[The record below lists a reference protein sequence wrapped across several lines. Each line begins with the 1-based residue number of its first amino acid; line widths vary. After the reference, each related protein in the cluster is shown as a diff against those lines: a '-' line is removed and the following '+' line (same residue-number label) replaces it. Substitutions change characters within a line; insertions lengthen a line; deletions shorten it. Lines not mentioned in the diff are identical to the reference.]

1 MALHPWPDVV
11 DEHRWSI
18 ELMEELL
25 ENTERT
31 PGQLRCR
38 GAELRGRAQ
47 ASDSA
52 GERDALLAL
61 ADRYE
66 QTAARLPT
74 AAES

>member
-1 MALHPWPDVV
+1 MALKPWPNVV

-31 PGQLRCR
+31 PEQLRSR
-38 GAELRGRAQ
+38 AAELREQ
-47 ASDSA
+47 AGPSDSK
-52 GERDALLAL
+52 GEREALLAL

-66 QTAARLPT
+66 QAAARLLSVPGR
-74 AAES
+74 

>member
-1 MALHPWPDVV
+1 MALHPWPTVI

-25 ENTERT
+25 ESTERT
-31 PGQLRCR
+31 PEQLRGR
-38 GAELRGRAQ
+38 AAELRGQAE
-47 ASDSA
+47 ASDST

-66 QTAARLPT
+66 QTAARLPVV
-74 AAES
+74 AGS